1 MASRIED
8 MLSKTISSFER
19 RNKPLPEFPKPKRP
33 EKITKIFLPTASPS
47 ISRSSRSPT
56 SPQAA
61 PSLTGSTPPAKL
73 TDRRYLEQGPRL
85 VSKAT
90 DDNLASLELEVSELQ
105 QQNKVL
111 DYQNSGY
118 KKLLREHRAYE
129 RKYNESTKMIK
140 SALEAISTEIKIFEM
155 AKANMERIGDEARRD
170 WKSYIKESSRIKQHK
185 EMIKIYI

>member
-8 MLSKTISSFER
+8 MLLKTISLFKR
-19 RNKPLPEFPKPKRP
+19 RNKPLPEFPKPKRL
-33 EKITKIFLPTASPS
+33 EKIIKVFLSTISPS

-61 PSLTGSTPPAKL
+61 PSLTESTPPAKL
-73 TDRRYLEQGPRL
+73 IERRYLEKGPRL
-85 VSKAT
+85 VLKAI
-90 DDNLASLELEVSELQ
+90 DNNLASLELKVLELQ

-118 KKLLREHRAYE
+118 KKLLQEHRAYK
-129 RKYNESTKMIK
+129 RKYNESTKTIK
-140 SALEAISTEIKIFEM
+140 SAQESIEASVEAISTEIKIFEI

-170 WKSYIKESSRIKQHK
+170 
-185 EMIKIYI
+185 